1 MFGDDDLKFK
11 TNIDVARRFQDTPR
25 TVKIVVYKNKQ
36 TDINELFS
44 FAYNLEKQKFLE
56 IYRNNDENWAYT
68 SDGKTYLAI
77 PILQSDNDYLYIKE
91 IQMSG
96 KKRMDIESFL
106 RGFARYFDEYHYISV
121 YDNKID

>member
-1 MFGDDDLKFK
+1 MIFDDKDKIRKVFEFK
-11 TNIDVARRFQDTPR
+11 IWEFEIKHVPNLIH
-25 TVKIVVYKNKQ
+25 Y
-36 TDINELFS
+36 NEF
-44 FAYNLEKQKFLE
+44 
-56 IYRNNDENWAYT
+56 DENWAYT

-96 KKRMDIESFL
+96 KKRMDIETFL